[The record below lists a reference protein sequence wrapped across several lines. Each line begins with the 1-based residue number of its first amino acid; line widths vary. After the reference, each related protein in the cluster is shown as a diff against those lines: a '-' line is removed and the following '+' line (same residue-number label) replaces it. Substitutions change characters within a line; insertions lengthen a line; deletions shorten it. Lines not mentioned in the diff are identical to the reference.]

1 MNTQKPTPKPEQN
14 QITIRGARTH
24 NLKGIDVDIPHN
36 ALTVVSGVSGSG
48 KSSLA
53 FDTVYAE
60 GQRRYVESLSAYARQ
75 FLERIEKPD
84 VDHMDG
90 LAPAIAIKQKNQT
103 RNPRST
109 VATATEIYDYLRLLY
124 ARCGTV
130 TCLHCGGIVKHDTVD
145 EIVAALLALPEGT
158 RTYALF
164 PIVRAEVKIEPMQA
178 AKSEI
183 EAEPESKPQKSVA
196 KKSAKS
202 VKSAVAPA
210 YDLTE
215 SLKERLAEL
224 RRRGYNRLYQA
235 GKIVEFSTPESLLE
249 LDFAQPI
256 FVLADRLAL
265 SSDIRSRI
273 VDAIETGYRESGE
286 IQFHLIPRTPDST
299 QQNQSNLI
307 PSEAEHSPS
316 NINRS
321 KESSVILSKAG
332 RSASEA
338 NRSNENIVILSK
350 AGRSASEANRSNE
363 NIVILSEAGRS
374 ASEANRSNENIVI
387 LSEGGA
393 FAAGVEGPAVASA
406 QPRTLRFSAAFEC
419 TTCHRAYREPEPRLF
434 SFNNPFGACPRCQGF
449 GNTIDFDPNL
459 IIPDKS
465 KSLANGAIAPWN
477 GAKYRPHHGEMIRA
491 ARTAGIPTDIPWY
504 DLTADQQR
512 FIEDGSG
519 SFPGIRGFFS
529 ALERKKYK
537 LHVRVFLSKYRGY
550 ALCPDCRGQ
559 RLRAEARAVLINDK
573 NICEVSSLT
582 ISEAQVFFDSLR
594 LSPAQTEVAGKILE
608 EVRQRIGF
616 LHQVGLDYLTLDR
629 LSSTL
634 SGGESQRIQLATSLG
649 SRLVGALYVLDEP
662 SIGLH
667 TRDTARLIAIMQDL
681 RDLGNT
687 ILVVEHDPDV
697 IRSADHLLDLGPG
710 AGELGGHLLAS
721 GTVAE
726 VTRNP
731 ASITGKY
738 LSGRLTIPVPKLR
751 REPGRERLRLTGARI
766 HNLRGVD
773 VEIPLNMLVCVTG
786 VSGSGKST
794 LVHQVLY
801 RALTR
806 ALNQDAQPE
815 GDPTPLF
822 RELSGTQHLNEVV
835 LVDQS
840 PIGRT
845 PRSNP
850 VTYIKAFDDIRALFA
865 AQPDAKRRNFG
876 PGHFSFNVPGGRCD
890 VCEGDGTVTVEM
902 QFLADI
908 ELPCEECGG
917 TRYKPSVL
925 DIKYKGRNIHDV
937 LNMTVKEALTYF
949 AGHPRIVDKLYVLD
963 EVGLGY
969 VRLGQ
974 SATTLSG
981 GEAQR
986 VKLAAHLATARS
998 ITGRTGNEAAARA
1011 RSRTLYILDEPTTG
1025 LHFDDVA
1032 KLLAAFRKLIEGGG
1046 SLLVIEHNL
1055 DVIKSADWVID
1066 MGPEGGSAG
1075 GQIVATGTPEEI
1087 AANPASHTGHW
1098 LAPVLAPIPKPEP
1111 EPQLTT

>member
-1 MNTQKPTPKPEQN
+1 MND

-145 EIVAALLALPEGT
+145 EIVTTLFTLPEGT

-164 PIVRAEVKIEPMQA
+164 PIVRAEVKLEPMQLPTTEEA
-178 AKSEI
+178 ADAPK
-183 EAEPESKPQKSVA
+183 PSKKPA

-202 VKSAVAPA
+202 AKVEVASFN
-210 YDLTE
+210 LTD
-215 SLKERLAEL
+215 SLKDRLTEL
-224 RRRGYNRLYQA
+224 RRRGYNRLYQSTKT
-235 GKIVEFSTPESLLE
+235 GENKIVEFSTPESLLE
-249 LDFAQPI
+249 LDFTKPI
-256 FVLADRLAL
+256 FVLIDRLAI
-265 SSDIRSRI
+265 SPDSRARI

-286 IQFHLIPRTPDST
+286 VQFQIVPRSDNAPENVIST
-299 QQNQSNLI
+299 
-307 PSEAEHSPS
+307 
-316 NINRS
+316 
-321 KESSVILSKAG
+321 G
-332 RSASEA
+332 
-338 NRSNENIVILSK
+338 
-350 AGRSASEANRSNE
+350 
-363 NIVILSEAGRS
+363 
-374 ASEANRSNENIVI
+374 
-387 LSEGGA
+387 GGA
-393 FAAGVEGPAVASA
+393 LAAAAEKPASL
-406 QPRTLRFSAAFEC
+406 PHPPTNLRFSAAFEC

-434 SFNNPFGACPRCQGF
+434 SFNNPYGACPRCQGF

-465 KSLANGAIAPWN
+465 RSLADGAIAPWTTT
-477 GAKYRPHHGEMIRA
+477 KYRPHHGEMIRA
-491 ARTAGIPTDIPWY
+491 AKAANIPTNVPWY
-504 DLTADQQR
+504 DLTDYQQR
-512 FIEDGSG
+512 FIEEGDDK
-519 SFPGIRGFFS
+519 FPGIQGFFR

-559 RLRAEARAVLINDK
+559 RLRAEARAVLINNQ
-573 NICEVSSLT
+573 NICETSALT
-582 ISEAQVFFDSLR
+582 ITAAQTFFDNLQ
-594 LSPAQTEVAGKILE
+594 LSPAQLEIAGKILE
-608 EVRQRIGF
+608 EVRQRIHF

-667 TRDTARLIAIMQDL
+667 TRDTAKLIRIMKDL

-697 IRSADHLLDLGPG
+697 IRAADHLLDLGPG

-721 GTVAE
+721 GTVKE
-726 VTRNP
+726 VTANP
-731 ASITGKY
+731 NSITGKY
-738 LSGRLTIPVPKLR
+738 LSGRLTIPIPKYR
-751 REPGRERLRLTGARI
+751 REPGREHLKLTGARI

-773 VEIPLNMLVCVTG
+773 IDIPLGLLVCVTG

-794 LVHQVLY
+794 IVHQVLY
-801 RALTR
+801 RALMQ
-806 ALNQDAQPE
+806 ALGQEPAQIE
-815 GDPTPLF
+815 GSGAGAHLF
-822 RELSGTQHLNEVV
+822 RELTGTHHLNDVI

-865 AQPDAKRRNFG
+865 AQPDAKRRGFG

-908 ELPCEECGG
+908 ELPCEECNG
-917 TRYKPSVL
+917 TRYKSQIL
-925 DIKYKGRNIHDV
+925 DIKYKGKSIYDV
-937 LNMTVKEALTYF
+937 LNMTVKEALVYF
-949 AGHPRIVDKLYVLD
+949 AGHPKIVDKLYVLD

-986 VKLAAHLATARS
+986 VKLASHLATARS
-998 ITGRTGNEAAARA
+998 ITTRSTNDTAAKA

-1066 MGPEGGSAG
+1066 MGPEGGSGG
-1075 GQIVATGTPEEI
+1075 GQIVAVGTPEEI

-1098 LAPVLAPIPKPEP
+1098 LAPVLKLSTVKAEP
-1111 EPQLTT
+1111 ELQVTA

>member
-1 MNTQKPTPKPEQN
+1 MHD

-36 ALTVVSGVSGSG
+36 KLTVVSGVSGSG

-84 VDHMDG
+84 VDFMDG

-130 TCLHCGGIVKHDTVD
+130 TCLHCGGVVKRDTVD
-145 EIVAALLALPEGT
+145 EIVASILALPEGS
-158 RTYALF
+158 RAYALF
-164 PIVRAEVKIEPMQA
+164 PIVRAEIQLEPLQP
-178 AKSEI
+178 STVESP
-183 EAEPESKPQKSVA
+183 EAPAPKPA
-196 KKSAKS
+196 KKSAK
-202 VKSAVAPA
+202 KSPPPA
-210 YDLTE
+210 AHTVTNLTD
-215 SLKERLAEL
+215 SLKERLTEL
-224 RRRGYNRLYQA
+224 RRRGYNRLYQQRPNEP
-235 GKIVEFSTPESLLE
+235 GRIVEFSTPESLLE
-249 LDFAQPI
+249 LDFTAPI
-256 FVLADRLAL
+256 FILIDRLAI
-265 SSDIRSRI
+265 SPEVRARI

-286 IQFHLIPRTPDST
+286 VQFHLVPRSDSEPAT
-299 QQNQSNLI
+299 QY
-307 PSEAEHSPS
+307 
-316 NINRS
+316 RY
-321 KESSVILSKAG
+321 
-332 RSASEA
+332 
-338 NRSNENIVILSK
+338 
-350 AGRSASEANRSNE
+350 
-363 NIVILSEAGRS
+363 
-374 ASEANRSNENIVI
+374 
-387 LSEGGA
+387 
-393 FAAGVEGPAVASA
+393 
-406 QPRTLRFSAAFEC
+406 SAAFEC
-419 TTCHRAYREPEPRLF
+419 TSCHRAYREPEPRLF

-465 KSLANGAIAPWN
+465 KTLDEGAIAPWTTT
-477 GAKYRPHHGEMIRA
+477 KYRAMHGEMKRA
-491 ARTAGIPTDIPWY
+491 AKLAGVPTDVPWY
-504 DLTADQQR
+504 DLTPAHQA
-512 FIEDGSG
+512 FIEEGKG
-519 SFPGIRGFFS
+519 SFPGIRGFF
-529 ALERKKYK
+529 AELERKKYK

-550 ALCPDCRGQ
+550 AKCPDCKGQ
-559 RLRAEARAVLINDK
+559 RLRAEARAVLINNQ
-573 NICEVSSLT
+573 NICEVSALT
-582 ISEAQVFFDSLR
+582 IVGAQQFFDNLN

-667 TRDTARLIAIMQDL
+667 TRDTAKLIRIMEDL

-697 IRSADHLLDLGPG
+697 IRAADYLLDLGPG
-710 AGELGGHLLAS
+710 AGELGGQLLAA
-721 GTVAE
+721 GTVPE
-726 VTRNP
+726 VTANP
-731 ASITGKY
+731 NSITGKY
-738 LSGRLTIPVPKLR
+738 LSGRLTIPVPKHR
-751 REPGRERLRLTGARI
+751 REPGREHLKLTGARI

-773 VEIPLNMLVCVTG
+773 LDIPLNLLCCVTG

-794 LVHQVLY
+794 IIHQVLY
-801 RALTR
+801 RALMR
-806 ALNQDAQPE
+806 SLGQVGSGDA
-815 GDPTPLF
+815 GDPTSLY
-822 RELSGTQHLNEVV
+822 RELSGTQHLNEVI

-850 VTYIKAFDDIRALFA
+850 VTYIKAFDAIRELFA
-865 AQPDAKRRNFG
+865 SQPDAKRKNLSAG
-876 PGHFSFNVPGGRCD
+876 SFSFNVPGGRCD

-908 ELPCEECGG
+908 ELPCEECNG
-917 TRYKPSVL
+917 TRYKNTVL
-925 DIKYKGRNIHDV
+925 DVKYKNKSIYDV
-937 LNMTVKEALTYF
+937 LNMTVKEALIYF
-949 AGHPRIVDKLYVLD
+949 AGTPKIAEKLSVLE

-986 VKLAAHLATARS
+986 VKLASHLATARS
-998 ITGRTGNEAAARA
+998 ITNRSATSEAAAKA

-1032 KLLAAFRKLIEGGG
+1032 KLLAAFNKLIDGGG

-1066 MGPEGGSAG
+1066 MGPEGGSGG

-1098 LAPVLAPIPKPEP
+1098 LAPVLNLKPAASQSKTPEP
-1111 EPQLTT
+1111 STEELQATR